1 MSHVAD
7 RMGEF
12 EIQKAVAAVGYLV
25 EHGTP
30 EMYTVMKMMYIAD
43 KMHLE
48 RFGRFISGDSYVAMK
63 QGPVPSATYNMI
75 KHVRGDAGLEDFARA
90 KHYFGYRDHQI
101 ELRARPDYEEL
112 SDSDIECLQQV
123 VEAYAKVGKW
133 SIRDMSHDDAWEGAW
148 RRRFFR
154 SAIKMDVDDIAR
166 QFEGGA
172 ELVEHLADRFPG
184 EAESPQNANAR
195 IASRKSYAS

>member
-1 MSHVAD
+1 MSHVTN

-12 EIQKAVAAVGYLV
+12 EVQKAVAAVGYLV
-25 EHGTP
+25 EHATP

-75 KHVRGDAGLEDFARA
+75 KHVRGEGGLEEFACA
-90 KHYFGYRDHQI
+90 KAYLGYKDHCIQ
-101 ELRARPDYEEL
+101 LRARPDYDEL
-112 SDSDIECLQQV
+112 SASDIECLQEV
-123 VEAYAKVGKW
+123 ARAYSTVGKW
-133 SIRDMSHDDAWEGAW
+133 SVRDMSHDDAWEGAW

-154 SAIKMDVDDIAR
+154 KAIPMGVEEIAR
-166 QFEGGA
+166 QFEEGSK
-172 ELVEHLADRFPG
+172 LVDHLADRFPG
-184 EAESPQNANAR
+184 EADAPRPDLSRESRGRAA
-195 IASRKSYAS
+195 